1 MIEELPPPIPE
12 FLNRL
17 KGNVVSEEEQPK
29 EVTLEMILEQI
40 KKLSAK
46 KEEIQKTLSG
56 LKKQA
61 QRMIGGI

>member
-1 MIEELPPPIPE
+1 MIEELPPPIPL
-12 FLNRL
+12 FLNRM
-17 KGNVVSEEEQPK
+17 KGHDMSEEEQPQ

-46 KEEIQKTLSG
+46 KDEIQKTLSG

-61 QRMIGGI
+61 QKMIGGI

>member
-17 KGNVVSEEEQPK
+17 KGNAVSEEEQPK